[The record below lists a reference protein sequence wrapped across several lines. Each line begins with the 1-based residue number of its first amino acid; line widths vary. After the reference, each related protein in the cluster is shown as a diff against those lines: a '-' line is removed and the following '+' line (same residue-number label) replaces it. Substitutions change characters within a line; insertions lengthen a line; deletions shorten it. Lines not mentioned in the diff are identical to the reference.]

1 MGEGLR
7 NLGPVLPQ
15 ADGVTTGGIAP
26 WQRRSVARKREV
38 VLRLLRRE
46 CAEGLSRELGV
57 KIYQNSLLGS
67 PPAHQC

>member
-1 MGEGLR
+1 MTKTDDAMGEGLR

-38 VLRLLRRE
+38 VATALLRNW
-46 CAEGLSRELGV
+46 LLDIFM
-57 KIYQNSLLGS
+57 KMLQSLLINL
-67 PPAHQC
+67 